1 MIDLDGYLWQ
11 IGQKLQGELA
21 LIFNSLSL
29 YVLKP
34 SSHILENRWR
44 VILVQAVVIDQ
55 HVKRL
60 PAFLFSLH
68 SSPS

>member
-21 LIFNSLSL
+21 FIFNSLSL
-29 YVLKP
+29 YVLKS

-55 HVKRL
+55 PGKRL